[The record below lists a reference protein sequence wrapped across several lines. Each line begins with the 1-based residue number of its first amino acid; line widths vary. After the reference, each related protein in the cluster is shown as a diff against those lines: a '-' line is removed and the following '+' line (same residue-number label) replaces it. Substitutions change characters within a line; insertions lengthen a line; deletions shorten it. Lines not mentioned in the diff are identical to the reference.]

1 MQKDYSEY
9 VPTEQEQYQLRRRG
23 NEFIDFEYFNNRA
36 RFNPERKTLDIQV
49 DGKKESLWIIA
60 TYNLLFNA
68 SLMVEEG
75 LGRAICLDGI
85 IPTVAE
91 LPLCFRPLEPQMEA
105 GVSVAWK
112 KHQVLSKACQL
123 FLDRLQRGIAE
134 SAIVEQSVMGQ
145 PC

>member
-1 MQKDYSEY
+1 MAAKTAIRPKDLVG
-9 VPTEQEQYQLRRRG
+9 VPLICSNQNLFQNQLAGWARG
-23 NEFIDFEYFNNRA
+23 AQDRMN
-36 RFNPERKTLDIQV
+36 
-49 DGKKESLWIIA
+49 IIA

-112 KHQVLSKACQL
+112 KNQVLSKACQL

-134 SAIVEQSVMGQ
+134 NDEQ
-145 PC
+145 